1 MLDKITTALI
11 ALAFATLMTWFILSP
26 FLAPQLYF
34 RAFGSSEPTVSRKKI
49 CSQPSK
55 ASSGESLLSTI

>member
-34 RAFGSSEPTVSRKKI
+34 RAFGSSEPTVSRK
-49 CSQPSK
+49 S
-55 ASSGESLLSTI
+55 

>member
-11 ALAFATLMTWFILSP
+11 VVVFATLMTWFVLSP

-34 RAFGSSEPTVSRKKI
+34 RAYWSLDGHRSRERHD
-49 CSQPSK
+49 SRD
-55 ASSGESLLSTI
+55 ADDA